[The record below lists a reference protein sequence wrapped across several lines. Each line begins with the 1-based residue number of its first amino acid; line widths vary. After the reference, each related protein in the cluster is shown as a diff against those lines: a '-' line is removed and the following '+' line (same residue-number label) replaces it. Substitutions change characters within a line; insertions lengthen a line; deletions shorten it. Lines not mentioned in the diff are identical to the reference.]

1 MKQNKPV
8 FGLLGFPLTHTMSPP
23 IHESLFALAGK
34 SGGYDYRIFEL
45 PAEDLPSHAKEL
57 FSCEGFNI
65 TIPHKLNIIP
75 YLDRLDGT
83 AQRYGAVNTVLCRDK
98 DGKSVGYNTDVDG
111 FLHSVESL
119 DCDLSKPVLIAGGGG
134 VARMFAIEC
143 AIHGAAVTIAVRSI
157 KPETEALKRDILSLA
172 PHAEVSV
179 TTLDHLP
186 EREFELLIN
195 ATPVGMYP
203 HPGKSPV
210 PAEYLRN
217 VKAVFDAV
225 YNPADTQ
232 LLLDAQKMGCRTEG
246 GMAMLVWQAA
256 AAHTIWDGSSY
267 TPAQIEKTVK
277 AMSALMEKRFQNPPE
292 EKEGKRE

>member
-1 MKQNKPV
+1 MEQNKPV
-8 FGLLGFPLTHTMSPP
+8 FGLLGFPLGHTMSPP
-23 IHESLFALAGK
+23 IHEKLFELSGK
-34 SGGYDYRIFEL
+34 AGGYDYRIFEL
-45 PAEDLPSHAKEL
+45 PAEELSSHAKEL
-57 FSCEGFNI
+57 FACEGFNI

-75 YLDRLDGT
+75 FLDRLDKT

-98 DGKSVGYNTDVDG
+98 EGRSVGYNTDVDG

-134 VARMFAIEC
+134 AARMFAIEC
-143 AIHGAAVTIAVRSI
+143 ALHGAAVTIAVRNI

-172 PHAEVSV
+172 PRAEVSV
-179 TTLDHLP
+179 TTLEHLP
-186 EREFELLIN
+186 EKEFELLIN

-210 PAEYLRN
+210 PTEYLRN

-232 LLLDAQKMGCRTEG
+232 LLLDARKMGCKTKG
-246 GMAMLVWQAA
+246 GMSMLVWQAA
-256 AAHTIWDGSSY
+256 AAHTIWDGSTY
-267 TPAQIEKTVK
+267 TPAQIEKTVNE
-277 AMSALMEKRFQNPPE
+277 MSSLMESRFLKTPE
-292 EKEGKRE
+292 KKGSV